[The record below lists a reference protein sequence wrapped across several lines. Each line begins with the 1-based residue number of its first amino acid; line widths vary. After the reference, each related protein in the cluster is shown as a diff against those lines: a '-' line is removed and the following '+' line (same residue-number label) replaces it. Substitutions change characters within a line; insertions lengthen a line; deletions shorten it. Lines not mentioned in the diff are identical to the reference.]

1 MATSLSEVG
10 ECSQNISEQPK
21 TCFNT
26 VDTIACLCIEL
37 QLTKSFKSHRKIWRP
52 ISDKVPSIIINKHS
66 WVLGLVQVQNLLK
79 IKQITP
85 RAPVYNLI
93 RFHKTKKA
101 SKKIHYTIDK

>member
-26 VDTIACLCIEL
+26 EDTIACLCFEL

-52 ISDKVPSIIINKHS
+52 ISAKVPLTIINKYS
-66 WVLGLVQVQNLLK
+66 WVLGLVQIQKLLK
-79 IKQITP
+79 IKQINHP
-85 RAPVYNLI
+85 APVYNLI
-93 RFHKTKKA
+93 RFHKSEKT
-101 SKKIHYTIDK
+101 SKKILYTIDQ